1 MATAPKKVFAARRVA
16 GDARQV
22 PQAAL
27 LEFFVHQDNGGDYYW
42 EIVGERG
49 ESLAQ
54 SGSFASCD
62 DAERGARRVQ
72 DGAGSARLESHV
84 AEARELV
91 GV

>member
-1 MATAPKKVFAARRVA
+1 MATAPKDVHGARRVA

-22 PQAAL
+22 PEAAM
-27 LEFFVHQDNGGDYYW
+27 LEFFVHQDNGGDYHW

-49 ESLAQ
+49 ERLAQ
-54 SGSFASCD
+54 SGSFASYG

-72 DGAGSARLESHV
+72 EGARSARLEPHV

-91 GV
+91 AG